1 MKETAQSTLSS
12 APLTSLL
19 SPPHSAAFFVRML
32 NSLVHVF
39 MYLYYGLANLG
50 AHLQPYL
57 C

>member
-12 APLTSLL
+12 TPLTSFL
-19 SPPHSAAFFVRML
+19 SPPHSAAFFVRVL